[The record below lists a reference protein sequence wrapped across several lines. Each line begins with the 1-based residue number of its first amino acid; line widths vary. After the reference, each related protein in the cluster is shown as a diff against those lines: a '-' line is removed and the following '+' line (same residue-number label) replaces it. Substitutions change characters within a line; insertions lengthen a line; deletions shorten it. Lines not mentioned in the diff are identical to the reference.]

1 MGAVG
6 VEERRAVAVDGSPCG
21 GAPAGTAV
29 RRPHAHEEFGM
40 KAARHIGASL
50 GGSKDERDEAEAD
63 AARRMRE
70 AARPTDWQ
78 TRLEGMSVEQRVDA
92 TVECLGRR
100 ASFARVLRAVM
111 EYCRQDRASEDVEAF
126 IEEQPD
132 FAANRQ
138 SARRYMVMLMR
149 TGAVEETGTD
159 VDGNVV
165 IVNEKPLAEAAE
177 RRQGEAGPVA
187 GESADDVPA
196 GGAASGSSA
205 APDNAPFVGAP
216 ATTVASAASA
226 AVPVAGG
233 IPAAGCREAP
243 AAPDAST
250 APDAPGAPDGAEQ
263 PDPLDRVVAWRTCL
277 TEAGELALART
288 DPLARLR
295 ELISGQPR
303 DRRDAYLDVLAFCEE
318 PRPLAEIADHLSGSP
333 GLETDQWGVV
343 HMEPNAYIGQLD
355 RAGGLEWEDGWV
367 TTEGGREVLDEMA

>member
-1 MGAVG
+1 MGAVE
-6 VEERRAVAVDGSPCG
+6 VEERRAVAVDGSPRG
-21 GAPAGTAV
+21 GAPAGAAA
-29 RRPHAHEEFGM
+29 RRPHVHEEFGM

-126 IEEQPD
+126 IEEQSD

-149 TGAVEETGTD
+149 TGAVEETGAD

-165 IVNEKPLAEAAE
+165 IVNEKPLAEAVDQ
-177 RRQGEAGPVA
+177 RRGEAV
-187 GESADDVPA
+187 
-196 GGAASGSSA
+196 
-205 APDNAPFVGAP
+205 
-216 ATTVASAASA
+216 
-226 AVPVAGG
+226 
-233 IPAAGCREAP
+233 PAAGEP
-243 AAPDAST
+243 AADAPSGDAAPGPSAAHGGT
-250 APDAPGAPDGAEQ
+250 SSAGAPDAPAASTSGASAREAAADTDGVSGAHDGAEE

-295 ELISGQPR
+295 ELISGQPG

-318 PRPLAEIADHLSGSP
+318 PRTLAEIADHLSGSP